1 MKLQLITLTGLKM
14 DDDVYEVVIPT
25 SSGEIAVYPGHE
37 PLVTV
42 AVPGVLLV
50 RRNKTDSDDSR
61 EPFALNGGVVEIDI
75 DRVRI
80 LVDDAD
86 RPEEIVASEVEKAL
100 ALAQKQK
107 SEAKSQVELD
117 KAQAM
122 IDRSAVRLKVAGLR
136 RHHQKR

>member
-14 DDDVYEVVIPT
+14 DEEVYEVILPT
-25 SSGEIAVYPGHE
+25 ASGEIAVYPGHE
-37 PLVTV
+37 PLVTM
-42 AVPGVLLV
+42 AVPGVLAV
-50 RRNKTDSDDSR
+50 RKKRGDIDESR
-61 EPFALNGGVVEIDI
+61 EYFAVNGGVAEIDAG
-75 DRVRI
+75 RLRI

-86 RPEEIVASEVEKAL
+86 SPEEIIEAEVQKAL
-100 ALAQKQK
+100 ELAKKQK

-136 RHHQKR
+136 RHKR

>member
-1 MKLQLITLTGLKM
+1 MKLQLVTLTGLKM
-14 DDDVYEVVIPT
+14 DDDVYEIIIPT

-42 AVPGVLLV
+42 AVPGVLSV
-50 RRNKTDSDDSR
+50 RRNKSDGESAV
-61 EPFALNGGVVEIDI
+61 EIFAINGGVVEINTE
-75 DRVRI
+75 RVRI

-86 RPEEIVASEVEKAL
+86 NSEDIVAAEAEKAL
-100 ALAQKQK
+100 ELAKKQK
-107 SEAKSQVELD
+107 ASAKDAVELE

-136 RHHQKR
+136 RHKH